1 LKLKRTARLGR
12 GGVAGAGV
20 GGLGIVHEGG
30 GAGGMGLGWFD
41 EFFVGVCEG
50 GGLVD
55 CVGEVCLEAY
65 LASK

>member
-1 LKLKRTARLGR
+1 MREEAPEGWGW
-12 GGVAGAGV
+12 GG
-20 GGLGIVHEGG
+20 
-30 GAGGMGLGWFD
+30 FD